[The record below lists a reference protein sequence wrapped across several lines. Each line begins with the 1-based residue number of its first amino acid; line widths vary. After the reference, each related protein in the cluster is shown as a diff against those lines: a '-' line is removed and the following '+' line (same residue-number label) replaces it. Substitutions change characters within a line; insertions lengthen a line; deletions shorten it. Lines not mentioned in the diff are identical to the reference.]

1 MAIASSNLGSAG
13 LKAGVAYF
21 ILVFALGFILG
32 FIRDIVFQVGEAEI
46 SRIVAVLVEL
56 PVMLAASWVAC
67 GFIVRRFS
75 VPAVMGERII
85 MGAVAFALLM
95 IGELSIG
102 VLLLNRSMAA
112 HFLTYTQLSY
122 ALGLAAQLCFAAFPQ
137 IQGLLRSRP

>member
-1 MAIASSNLGSAG
+1 MAIASNNLGSAG

-21 ILVFALGFILG
+21 ILVFALGFLLG
-32 FIRDIVFQVGEAEI
+32 FIRDIVFQVGETGI

-112 HFLTYTQLSY
+112 HFQTYAEASY

-137 IQGLLRSRP
+137 IQGLLRSKP

>member
-1 MAIASSNLGSAG
+1 MAIASSKPGSAG

-21 ILVFALGFILG
+21 ILVFALGFLFG
-32 FIRDIVFQVGEAEI
+32 LIRDIIFQVGEAEA

-67 GFIVRRFS
+67 GLLVRRFS
-75 VPAVMGERII
+75 VPAVMGERVI

-102 VLLLNRSMAA
+102 VLLLNRSVAA
-112 HFLTYTQLSY
+112 HFLAYAQPSY

-137 IQGLLRSRP
+137 IQGLLQSKP